1 MALGERKTHIAAIL
15 KRQEKDPVGLP
26 RQKAAQADIEALL
39 VTLYGSTDG
48 RVNDKG
54 DAPAL
59 ADLFDTFETQ
69 HG

>member
-26 RQKAAQADIEALL
+26 LQEAAQADIEALL
-39 VTLYGSTDG
+39 VGPYGPTNG
-48 RVNDKG
+48 GMNHKG
-54 DAPAL
+54 DALAI